1 MDMGEKRIAIYVCQH
16 SGAIKDSWV
25 KDELYLDRWWGG
37 QHHSYHLIESRRLHA
52 LVQPQ
57 LL

>member
-1 MDMGEKRIAIYVCQH
+1 MGEEWVAIDLCQH
-16 SGAIKDSWV
+16 CDAIKYSWV

-37 QHHSYHLIESRRLHA
+37 QHHSYHLIESWRLHT

-57 LL
+57 LF